1 MSVSCRQFCCRPHVL
16 PVIPLASSWGV
27 NWQPI
32 LCSTSRCFVY
42 CTETKWN
49 QHTWPSKPKDTPKR
63 GWAREWLE
71 ELSVPDSM
79 LCEFCS
85 LQCGGSYVGDV
96 LDASIRWIVLMLIAK
111 QMQSKQPP
119 FQSRGPA
126 TLSSNPSMS
135 QLCCVCYLFAIFL
148 LSFCYMF
155 AIFYHLFMCRSVRAY
170 DLVLTLQTRFSSFNL
185 NLWSRTNQRNLDKP
199 RHAFHKVL

>member
-49 QHTWPSKPKDTPKR
+49 QHTWPSEPKDTPKR

-148 LSFCYMF
+148 LSFI
-155 AIFYHLFMCRSVRAY
+155 IFSCVGLCVPMILSWHFKQDFQVSIWTFEAG
-170 DLVLTLQTRFSSFNL
+170 QTKE
-185 NLWSRTNQRNLDKP
+185 T
-199 RHAFHKVL
+199 

>member
-148 LSFCYMF
+148 LSFCY
-155 AIFYHLFMCRSVRAY
+155 L
-170 DLVLTLQTRFSSFNL
+170 LSSFHVSVCAC
-185 NLWSRTNQRNLDKP
+185 LWSCLDTSNKIFKFQFEPLKQDKP
-199 RHAFHKVL
+199 KKLR